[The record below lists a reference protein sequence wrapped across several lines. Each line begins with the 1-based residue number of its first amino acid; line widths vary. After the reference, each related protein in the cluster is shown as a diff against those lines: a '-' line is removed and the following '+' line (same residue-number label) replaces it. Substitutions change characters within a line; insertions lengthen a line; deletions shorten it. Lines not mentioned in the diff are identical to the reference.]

1 MKDKERYTEIKT
13 VRLKPSQVM
22 KLEKLGI
29 TIREAVEFCIERKE
43 SPQLKLMDRKRE
55 LEKDIKNREFGLK
68 QLNEELDKINK
79 ELGTTKELEETLSLD
94 IILDGNNLI
103 ESYQNWNKTGKS
115 TIDDYLLNKHFKR
128 AFKHYVAEHGG
139 NKPKEYEKQLLNY
152 IKENHDKTTVK
163 K

>member
-13 VRLKPSQVM
+13 VRLKPSQVN

-43 SPQLKLMDRKRE
+43 NPQLKLMDRKRE
-55 LEKDIKNREFGLK
+55 LETEIKNREFGLNQIK
-68 QLNEELDKINK
+68 EELDKINE

-94 IILDGNNLI
+94 IILDGNNII
-103 ESYQNWNKTGKS
+103 ESYKTWNKKGNS

-128 AFKHYVAEHGG
+128 AFKHYVLEHGG
-139 NKPKEYEKQLLNY
+139 DKPEEYEKQLLDY
-152 IKENHDKTTVK
+152 IKENHNK
-163 K
+163 

>member
-13 VRLKPSQVM
+13 VRLKPSQVN

-43 SPQLKLMDRKRE
+43 NPQLKLMDRKRE
-55 LEKDIKNREFGLK
+55 LEKDIKNREFGLR
-68 QLNEELDKINK
+68 QLNEELDKINE

-94 IILDGNNLI
+94 IIMDGNSII
-103 ESYQNWNKTGKS
+103 ESYKTWNKKGKS

-128 AFKHYVAEHGG
+128 AFKHYVLEHGG
-139 NKPKEYEKQLLNY
+139 DNPEEYEKQLLTY
-152 IKENHDKTTVK
+152 IKENHNK
-163 K
+163 